1 MHSMVTHLPRGV
13 ACKLPSS
20 PCPPCL
26 PCSLTASPVSIATTC
41 SLCSGAVLQ
50 GKLRTGDHLLSKVP
64 KGNTDFMI
72 RVPALK

>member
-1 MHSMVTHLPRGV
+1 MTHLPGVV

-26 PCSLTASPVSIATTC
+26 PCPLTASPVTIATTC
-41 SLCSGAVLQ
+41 SGPVLQ